1 MAARN
6 YELLDDEPL
15 DELPDPPA
23 LVDVLDPLEV
33 EDDSLVLLEEVSL
46 PPETFFFCP
55 VLKSVSYQP
64 PPFKRK
70 AAAEINFFNPGS
82 PHAGQSTKGLSE
94 SF

>member
-15 DELPDPPA
+15 DELPDSPA

-46 PPETFFFCP
+46 PPETFFF
-55 VLKSVSYQP
+55 
-64 PPFKRK
+64 
-70 AAAEINFFNPGS
+70 
-82 PHAGQSTKGLSE
+82 
-94 SF
+94 

>member
-1 MAARN
+1 MTFTSVAARN

-46 PPETFFFCP
+46 PPETFFF
-55 VLKSVSYQP
+55 
-64 PPFKRK
+64 
-70 AAAEINFFNPGS
+70 
-82 PHAGQSTKGLSE
+82 
-94 SF
+94 

>member
-46 PPETFFFCP
+46 PPETFFSDLF
-55 VLKSVSYQP
+55 
-64 PPFKRK
+64 
-70 AAAEINFFNPGS
+70 
-82 PHAGQSTKGLSE
+82 
-94 SF
+94 